1 MQTTSLMNSIIRTAT
16 EADIDAVHA
25 IERDGHA
32 RWNRRQFADELGLTF
47 SRFYVMED
55 DGDIIGF
62 AVAWVVADEIQLN
75 DIGIRRDRR
84 RRGLATGLLHRIID
98 DMRNTRRPVKI
109 VLEVSEHNDTARL
122 FYGKNGFVETGR
134 RACYY
139 DSTDAILME
148 RTLEP

>member
-1 MQTTSLMNSIIRTAT
+1 MGTISLMNSTIRKAT
-16 EADIDAVHA
+16 EADLDAVYA
-25 IERDGHA
+25 IEQDGHA
-32 RWNRRQFADELGLTF
+32 RWNRRQFADELGLAF

-84 RRGLATGLLHRIID
+84 RRGLATQLLDRIIG
-98 DMRNTRRPVKI
+98 DMRNTHRPVKI
-109 VLEVSEHNDTARL
+109 VLEVSEYNDAARL

-139 DSTDAILME
+139 DSIDAILME
-148 RTLEP
+148 RALEP